1 MCKTDRTNTL
11 EVSEEVIHKFTDFT
25 KDATTSN
32 AINQPSKNLEIVS
45 IFLHSSCSRNLGQD
59 NGVRLLCLKLITRLI
74 TEDYNPQLAITGCQN
89 GAFKHSW
96 FSQMTSQFSFFCK
109 WHPLQWNFEFPRGCG
124 NTAQQKKQLK
134 GDQLNVKFI

>member
-25 KDATTSN
+25 KDAATSN

-89 GAFKHSW
+89 GAFKHS
-96 FSQMTSQFSFFCK
+96 
-109 WHPLQWNFEFPRGCG
+109 
-124 NTAQQKKQLK
+124 
-134 GDQLNVKFI
+134 